1 MKLTAER
8 KKIFANDATNK
19 GLISK
24 IYKQLNIKK
33 HNSIKNW
40 VEDPNRHFS
49 KEDIQM
55 AKKHMKRSSTLL
67 ITREMQNKTTVRYH
81 LTLVRLAVITK
92 STDNKC
98 WRGRGEKGALLHC
111 WWECNLIQ
119 PSWRRIWRF
128 LKKLKIELPYAPAVP
143 LPAIYLEET
152 II

>member
-1 MKLTAER
+1 
-8 KKIFANDATNK
+8 
-19 GLISK
+19 
-24 IYKQLNIKK
+24 
-33 HNSIKNW
+33 
-40 VEDPNRHFS
+40 VEDPNRHFP

-81 LTLVRLAVITK
+81 LTLVRLAIITK

-98 WRGRGEKGALLHC
+98 WRGPGEKGALSHC

-128 LKKLKIELPYAPAVP
+128 LKKLKIELSSD
-143 LPAIYLEET
+143 PAIPLLGIY
-152 II
+152 